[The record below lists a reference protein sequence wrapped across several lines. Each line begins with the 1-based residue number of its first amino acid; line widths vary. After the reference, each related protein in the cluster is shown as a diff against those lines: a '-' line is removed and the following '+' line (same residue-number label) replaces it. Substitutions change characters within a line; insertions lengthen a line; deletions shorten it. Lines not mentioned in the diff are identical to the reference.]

1 MKRIVGF
8 GQGFPVLRLRG
19 ILPRLSFSQIP
30 DMGSFTVY
38 RRHDVIAL
46 LGGV

>member
-19 ILPRLSFSQIP
+19 ILPGLSLMQIP
-30 DMGSFTVY
+30 DMGSFTVHRKY
-38 RRHDVIAL
+38 NVIAL